1 MQVLRVIQ
9 ANALKFTQ
17 RGKVETIVEVVEKEE
32 GGQFLKISVDDSG
45 IGIPVEKQDK
55 LFKLFGFRQSSKDT
69 MSQNGIGFGL
79 VISQLIVEQFG
90 GTLTFES
97 VAGKGSCFT
106 FTFKLKATGMSKLDQ
121 FGSPIDRPKYLDQA
135 QLVYEWK
142 EKSLLT
148 KIESNDQIIEQADHH
163 ERQGVSYKFQTDEQ
177 EQISHLKRILVVDD
191 QSFNID
197 AALLILKYVVKV

>member
-55 LFKLFGFRQSSKDT
+55 LFKLFGFLQSSKDT
-69 MSQNGIGFGL
+69 MNQNGIGLGL

-90 GTLTFES
+90 GTVTFES